1 MNLAFFVGDDQPLC
15 KNEATFWCIVP
26 IITKIR
32 EIHAAAGQGFRFS
45 ALPARHVNGR
55 HSSLYNCVPIPLE
68 IYFPSKD
75 EGL

>member
-26 IITKIR
+26 TITKTR
-32 EIHAAAGQGFRFS
+32 EIRAAAGQGFRFS
-45 ALPARHVNGR
+45 VLPARHAVEC
-55 HSSLYNCVPIPLE
+55 HSPLCNYVPIPWE
-68 IYFPSKD
+68 VCFPSKD